1 MNVVATIFSE
11 AFEDAIDGVETI
23 TSIEQLEV
31 YVRKL
36 LQPYGLENAVYH
48 AVKVPGQERLN
59 PVLVLTYPAEWVR
72 HYVAEDYFQIDPVV
86 LRARNAVLPVDWDTL
101 DRSPIRV
108 RKLFGEARDAGVG
121 RRGVTFPVR
130 GPSGDSALFSITS
143 NISEREWAQLK
154 RSYMRDF
161 QLIAN
166 FVHTRVMDLLNVDVD
181 PVPIEISARQ
191 RECLQWA
198 SHGKTNDEIGAILGI
213 SERVVRFHME
223 GCRHKL
229 GSVNR
234 TQAVARA
241 AALRLISI

>member
-1 MNVVATIFSE
+1 MSAAIFAE
-11 AFEDAIDGVETI
+11 AFENAIDGVETI
-23 TSIEQLEV
+23 TSVKQLEV
-31 YVRKL
+31 YVRGL
-36 LQPYGLENAVYH
+36 LEPYGLENAVYH
-48 AVKVPGQERLN
+48 ALKVPGHERLN
-59 PVLVLTYPAEWVR
+59 PVLVLTYPTDWVR
-72 HYVAEDYFQIDPVV
+72 HYTAEDYFQIDPVV

-101 DRSPIRV
+101 DRSPNRV
-108 RKLFGEARDAGVG
+108 RKLFSEARDAGVG
-121 RRGVTFPVR
+121 RRGVTFPLR

-143 NISEREWAQLK
+143 NLSEREWAQLK

-166 FVHTRVMDLLNVDVD
+166 FVHCRVMELIDTNLDLT
-181 PVPIEISARQ
+181 PIEISARQ

-213 SERVVRFHME
+213 SERVVRFHLK

-229 GSVNR
+229 GAVNR

-241 AALRLISI
+241 AAMRLIAV